1 MLFKKK
7 ACCNGASEQGESKI
21 EEKGIYVLGSGCAK
35 CNSLDIIHNE
45 EKCACVLL
53 EKLDLT
59 QSGLSYHMRILSEAG
74 IVNFRQDG
82 KWTHYSIN
90 EKGIQEAKKILDDY
104 L

>member
-1 MLFKKK
+1 MKRYEE
-7 ACCNGASEQGESKI
+7 NSKI
-21 EEKGIYVLGSGCAK
+21 FKALSDAK
-35 CNSLDIIHNE
+35 RLKILDIIHNE

-59 QSGLSYHMRILSEAG
+59 QSGLSYHMRILTEAG
-74 IVNFRQDG
+74 VVNSRQDG

-90 EKGIQEAKKILDDY
+90 EKGLQKAKKILDNY

>member
-1 MLFKKK
+1 MKKYEDNARLFK
-7 ACCNGASEQGESKI
+7 ALSDSKRLKI
-21 EEKGIYVLGSGCAK
+21 
-35 CNSLDIIHNE
+35 LDIIHNE

-74 IVNFRQDG
+74 IVNSRRDG

>member
-1 MLFKKK
+1 MKKYEDNARVFK
-7 ACCNGASEQGESKI
+7 ALSDSKRLKI
-21 EEKGIYVLGSGCAK
+21 
-35 CNSLDIIHNE
+35 LDIIRNE

-82 KWTHYSIN
+82 KWMHYSIN

>member
-1 MLFKKK
+1 M
-7 ACCNGASEQGESKI
+7 
-21 EEKGIYVLGSGCAK
+21 
-35 CNSLDIIHNE
+35 
-45 EKCACVLL
+45 
-53 EKLDLT
+53 T

>member
-1 MLFKKK
+1 MKKYEDNARVFK
-7 ACCNGASEQGESKI
+7 ALSDSKRLKI
-21 EEKGIYVLGSGCAK
+21 
-35 CNSLDIIHNE
+35 LDIIRNE